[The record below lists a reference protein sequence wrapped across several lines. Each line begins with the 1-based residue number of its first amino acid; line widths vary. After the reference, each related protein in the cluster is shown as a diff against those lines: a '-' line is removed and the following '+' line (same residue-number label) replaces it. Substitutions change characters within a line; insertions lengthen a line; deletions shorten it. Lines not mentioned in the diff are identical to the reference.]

1 MTGHPTIVDDIRAA
15 LDQLA
20 ELGAPHRIAAQLDAD
35 GDRGL
40 IDSTSACPIAV
51 RLERLIPDL
60 DVEHLA
66 VNQDCLTYDGV
77 PVPLPLP
84 VALFGLRFD
93 EGRYPSLVVTPIY
106 AYRAGWESATAD
118 LGLEI
123 A

>member
-1 MTGHPTIVDDIRAA
+1 MTGYPTIVDDIRAA
-15 LDQLA
+15 LDELA
-20 ELGAPHRIAAQLDAD
+20 ALGAPHRIAAQLDAD

-60 DVEHLA
+60 DVEYLA

-93 EGRYPSLVVTPIY
+93 EHRYPSLITGPLA
-106 AYRAGWESATAD
+106 AYSAGWESATAD
-118 LGLEI
+118 LGMEI